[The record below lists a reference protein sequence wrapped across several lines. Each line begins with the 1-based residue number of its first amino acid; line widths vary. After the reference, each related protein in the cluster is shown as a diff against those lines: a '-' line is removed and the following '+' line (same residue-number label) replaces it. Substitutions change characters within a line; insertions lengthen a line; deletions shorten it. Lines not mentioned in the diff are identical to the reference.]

1 MEILIIFLINVL
13 LFFTDLKSSKKMNN
27 VENVSFKEFKKKIS
41 LYGSLAELH
50 FKLMKILCF
59 ITYDQSSYYCFCD
72 KYDSAELNYNRGRQC
87 CALSRTQIEFANFEE
102 LLDKNQFNE
111 SFQNI
116 YLNLLLPYLIECFN
130 VDKQSIGLF
139 F

>member
-72 KYDSAELNYNRGRQC
+72 KYDSAELTQLAHDVVATLGFGCILVATSDNVVTM
-87 CALSRTQIEFANFEE
+87 LSQHCVSDVITTT
-102 LLDKNQFNE
+102 KN
-111 SFQNI
+111 
-116 YLNLLLPYLIECFN
+116 
-130 VDKQSIGLF
+130 
-139 F
+139 